1 MDILKN
7 GNLEDENQELPLKGN
22 PQIPE
27 EFLNAAIEDAKEII
41 SNIDPSELNEM
52 MSKIVSAD
60 SSSINNLISLGETIS
75 QLNLDLTGM
84 KIDESTKD
92 INQENSYLSSPYFF
106 KRIILENMGN
116 FLDAFKIGEV
126 NKLSDLISKN
136 VSKFSFYPFIEM
148 ENSVEQFFEDAGYNA
163 FIVINK
169 NNNYATLKIGS
180 LGSKKTSFYIVLYKE
195 AGEYKIYIPT
205 WMAPLKI
212 DEDEE
217 KLEVIQEQWED
228 YSYNLECEIKTIF
241 IYPNAKNVTLDM
253 VGTVVV
259 NNSVTKIDSN
269 IFELGTMTFKETAAA
284 NLMKRDLC
292 LDDTIETVEIYAM
305 CVDPENGNRRTMN
318 NSEAALMKEYLRFV
332 NNYDLEGHEC
342 FEGRFNLP
350 EISKNLEVRIINNR
364 IVLIF
369 DIGRIVF

>member
-41 SNIDPSELNEM
+41 SNIDPSELNDM
-52 MSKIVSAD
+52 MSKIISAD
-60 SSSINNLISLGETIS
+60 SSSINNLLSLGETVS

-92 INQENSYLSSPYFF
+92 VNQENSYLSSPYFF

-116 FLDAFKIGEV
+116 FLDAFKIGEI

-169 NNNYATLKIGS
+169 NNNYATLKIGA

-217 KLEVIQEQWED
+217 KIEVIQDQWED

-259 NNSVTKIDSN
+259 NSGVTKIDSN

-305 CVDPENGNRRTMN
+305 CADPENGNHRTMN

-369 DIGRIVF
+369 DIGRIAF

>member
-1 MDILKN
+1 
-7 GNLEDENQELPLKGN
+7 
-22 PQIPE
+22 
-27 EFLNAAIEDAKEII
+27 
-41 SNIDPSELNEM
+41 M

>member
-1 MDILKN
+1 M
-7 GNLEDENQELPLKGN
+7 
-22 PQIPE
+22 
-27 EFLNAAIEDAKEII
+27 
-41 SNIDPSELNEM
+41 
-52 MSKIVSAD
+52 
-60 SSSINNLISLGETIS
+60 
-75 QLNLDLTGM
+75 
-84 KIDESTKD
+84 KD

-106 KRIILENMGN
+106 KRIILENMGG

-148 ENSVEQFFEDAGYNA
+148 ESSVEQFFEDVGYNA

-169 NNNYATLKIGS
+169 NNNYATLKIGAV
-180 LGSKKTSFYIVLYKE
+180 GSKKTSFYVVLYKE

-205 WMAPLKI
+205 WMAPFKI
-212 DEDEE
+212 DEEEE

-228 YSYNLECEIKTIF
+228 YSYNLDCEIKTMF
-241 IYPNAKNVTLDM
+241 IYPNTKNVTLDM

-259 NNSVTKIDSN
+259 NNSVTKINSN
-269 IFELGTMTFKETAAA
+269 VFELGTLTFKETAAA
-284 NLMKRDLC
+284 NLMKKDLC
-292 LDDTIETVEIYAM
+292 LDETVETVEIYGM
-305 CVDPENGNRRTMN
+305 CIDPENGNRRTMN
-318 NSEAALMKEYLRFV
+318 NSEAALMKEYLRYI

-350 EISKNLEVRIINNR
+350 EVSKNLEVRIIDNR
-364 IVLIF
+364 IVMIF

>member
-7 GNLEDENQELPLKGN
+7 GNLEDENQELPSKRN

-41 SNIDPSELNEM
+41 SNIDPNELNEM
-52 MSKIVSAD
+52 MSKIISAD
-60 SSSINNLISLGETIS
+60 SSSVNNLLSLGETVS

-84 KIDESTKD
+84 KIGESTKD

-169 NNNYATLKIGS
+169 NNNYATLKIGA

-212 DEDEE
+212 DEDKE

-305 CVDPENGNRRTMN
+305 CVDPENGNCRTMN

-350 EISKNLEVRIINNR
+350 ETSKNLEVRIINNR

>member
-136 VSKFSFYPFIEM
+136 VSKFFSIS
-148 ENSVEQFFEDAGYNA
+148 EN
-163 FIVINK
+163 
-169 NNNYATLKIGS
+169 
-180 LGSKKTSFYIVLYKE
+180 
-195 AGEYKIYIPT
+195 
-205 WMAPLKI
+205 
-212 DEDEE
+212 
-217 KLEVIQEQWED
+217 
-228 YSYNLECEIKTIF
+228 
-241 IYPNAKNVTLDM
+241 
-253 VGTVVV
+253 
-259 NNSVTKIDSN
+259 
-269 IFELGTMTFKETAAA
+269 
-284 NLMKRDLC
+284 R
-292 LDDTIETVEIYAM
+292 
-305 CVDPENGNRRTMN
+305 
-318 NSEAALMKEYLRFV
+318 
-332 NNYDLEGHEC
+332 
-342 FEGRFNLP
+342 
-350 EISKNLEVRIINNR
+350 
-364 IVLIF
+364 
-369 DIGRIVF
+369 